1 MLNMN
6 HACHR
11 NTRLAKLLFLM
22 GLALINSSISLAYPL
37 DTTHP
42 HLGNDD
48 VDFVF
53 MGKCPNGELYR
64 LKSYQQWINGVSV
77 SFYDYQGPAGQG
89 TVQTKTPPKTMAV
102 RVCRALAEIAS
113 DA

>member
-1 MLNMN
+1 MN
-6 HACHR
+6 HDCHK
-11 NTRLAKLLFLM
+11 NTRSGKLLFLL
-22 GLALINSSISLAYPL
+22 GLALINSSISLASSV
-37 DTTHP
+37 DTTYAE
-42 HLGNDD
+42 LGNDD
-48 VDFVF
+48 LDFVF

-89 TVQTKTPPKTMAV
+89 TVQTRTPPKTMAV